1 MAAPTALDLTEDAAF
16 LTEFPLAAVGT
27 LLHERW
33 FTEDWKF
40 PVQWDAVLTPATW
53 IPLSVALAVTA
64 LAVVVW
70 RKRGRRDYVP
80 GPIELGMKWEN
91 YQDLLSWMPLVIGL
105 HTAVPLLVSGT
116 SLRLFVPNLDLPEN
130 FLGALLGLAEITIA
144 LSFFY
149 GALTRFGALALAG
162 TWLAGAILFG
172 PVRLL
177 EHVLLLGIAFFLFVT
192 GRGPLAFDM
201 ALEWLYRPI
210 ERLMPYAVPVLR
222 ISTGLSIAVL
232 AFTEKLWNIPMGL
245 AFLERHPF
253 NFFPSLGIDSIGD
266 REFLLIAGTVELAFG
281 LLLMSGVF
289 VRLLILAL
297 WVPFN
302 LTLPLLGWPE
312 LVGHLPIY
320 GIMGLLLIWGEER
333 PESDQALVEGVAEHV
348 GSSGRMKAGR

>member
-1 MAAPTALDLTEDAAF
+1 VGEF
-16 LTEFPLAAVGT
+16 LLARIGM

-33 FTEDWKF
+33 FTEDWKY

-53 IPLSVALAVTA
+53 VPLGVALGITAAAV
-64 LAVVVW
+64 LLW
-70 RKRGRRDYVP
+70 RAGGRRPLVP
-80 GPIELGMKWEN
+80 GPIELGMKWDN

-105 HTAVPLLVSGT
+105 HMAVPLLVSGT

-130 FLGALLGLAEITIA
+130 FLGALLGLAEISIA

-162 TWLAGAILFG
+162 TWLAGSILFG
-172 PVRLL
+172 PVPLL

-192 GRGPLAFDM
+192 GRGPVAFDM
-201 ALEWLYRPI
+201 ALKRLHRPI

-222 ISTGLSIAVL
+222 ISTGLSIAIL
-232 AFTEKLWNIPMGL
+232 AFTEKLWNMPMGL
-245 AFLERHPF
+245 AFLVEHPF
-253 NFFPSLGIDSIGD
+253 NFFPALGLSGIGD
-266 REFLLIAGTVELAFG
+266 SGFLLIAGTVELTFG

-297 WVPFN
+297 WLPFN
-302 LTLPLLGWPE
+302 LTLPLLGWTE

-320 GIMGLLLIWGEER
+320 GIMGLLLVWGEER
-333 PESDQALVEGVAEHV
+333 PESEQALVAGVAERT
-348 GSSGRMKAGR
+348 GSSGPVKAGR

>member
-1 MAAPTALDLTEDAAF
+1 M
-16 LTEFPLAAVGT
+16 

-40 PVQWDAVLTPATW
+40 PVQFGSVFTSATW
-53 IPLSVALAVTA
+53 IPLGVALGTTVAAV
-64 LAVVVW
+64 LLW
-70 RKRGRRDYVP
+70 RARGRRPLVP

-116 SLRLFVPNLDLPEN
+116 SLRLFVPNLGLPEN
-130 FLGALLGLAEITIA
+130 FLGALLGLAEISIA
-144 LSFFY
+144 LSLLY
-149 GALTRFGALALAG
+149 GALTRVGALALAG

-192 GRGPLAFDM
+192 GRGPVAFDM
-201 ALEWLYRPI
+201 ALERLHRPI

-245 AFLERHPF
+245 AFLEAHPF
-253 NFFPSLGIDSIGD
+253 NFLPWLGVESIGD
-266 REFLLIAGTVELAFG
+266 REFLFIAGTVELTLG

-289 VRLLILAL
+289 VRALILIAWL
-297 WVPFN
+297 PFN
-302 LTLPLLGWPE
+302 LTLPLLGWQE

-320 GIMGLLLIWGEER
+320 GIMGLLVIWGEER
-333 PESDQALVEGVAEHV
+333 PEQDEALVEGVSGHA
-348 GSSGRMKAGR
+348 GSARDSSPGAAG

>member
-1 MAAPTALDLTEDAAF
+1 MIGATE
-16 LTEFPLAAVGT
+16 VM

-33 FTEDWKF
+33 FTEDWRF

-53 IPLSVALAVTA
+53 IPLGVALSITAV
-64 LAVVVW
+64 AVVLW
-70 RKRGRRDYVP
+70 RARGRRPLIP
-80 GPIELGMKWEN
+80 GPIELGMKWQN

-116 SLRLFVPNLDLPEN
+116 SLRLFVPNLALPEN
-130 FLGALLGLAEITIA
+130 LLGALIGLAQISIA

-177 EHVLLLGIAFFLFVT
+177 EHMLLLGIAFFLFVT
-192 GRGPLAFDM
+192 GRGPVAFDM
-201 ALEWLYRPI
+201 ALERLHQPI
-210 ERLMPYAVPVLR
+210 KRLMPYAVPVLR

-232 AFTEKLWNIPMGL
+232 AFSEKLWNVPMGL
-245 AFLERHPF
+245 AFLTEHPF
-253 NFFPSLGIDSIGD
+253 NFFPALGLSAIGD
-266 REFLLIAGTVELAFG
+266 PEFLLIAGTVELTFG

-297 WVPFN
+297 WLPFN
-302 LTLPLLGWPE
+302 LTLPLLGWTE

-333 PESDQALVEGVAEHV
+333 PESDQALVEGVADYE
-348 GSSGRMKAGR
+348 GGFGRAKAAR

>member
-1 MAAPTALDLTEDAAF
+1 M
-16 LTEFPLAAVGT
+16 

-40 PVQWDAVLTPATW
+40 PVEFGAIFTSATW
-53 IPLSVALAVTA
+53 IPLGVALGTTA
-64 LAVVVW
+64 AAMWLW
-70 RKRGRRDYVP
+70 RARGRRPLIP

-105 HTAVPLLVSGT
+105 HTAVPLLVSGI
-116 SLRLFVPNLDLPEN
+116 SLRLFVPNLELPEN
-130 FLGALLGLAEITIA
+130 FLGALLGLAEISIA
-144 LSFFY
+144 LSLFY
-149 GALTRFGALALAG
+149 GALTRVGALALAG
-162 TWLAGAILFG
+162 TWLAGAVLFG

-192 GRGPLAFDM
+192 GRGPVAFDM
-201 ALEWLYRPI
+201 ALERLHRPI

-245 AFLERHPF
+245 AFLEAHPF
-253 NFFPSLGIDSIGD
+253 NFFPRLGFESIGD
-266 REFLLIAGTVELAFG
+266 REFLFIAGVVELTLG

-289 VRLLILAL
+289 VRAFILIAWL
-297 WVPFN
+297 PFN
-302 LTLPLLGWPE
+302 LTLPLLGWQE

-333 PESDQALVEGVAEHV
+333 PEQDQALV
-348 GSSGRMKAGR
+348 